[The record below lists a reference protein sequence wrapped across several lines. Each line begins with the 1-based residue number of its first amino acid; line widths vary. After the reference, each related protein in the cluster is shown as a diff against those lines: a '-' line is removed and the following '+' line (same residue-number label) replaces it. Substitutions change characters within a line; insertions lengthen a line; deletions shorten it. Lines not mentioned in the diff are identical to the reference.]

1 MQTKGKSSGPAG
13 FGQEESIIG
22 PGSSNKQYNQPV
34 TVSTFEE
41 TQLLEHQQQILF
53 TSQQKQ
59 IVETEHCAMRYGDD
73 IW

>member
-41 TQLLEHQQQILF
+41 TQPLNFLNFLNISNKYYSHPNKNKL
-53 TSQQKQ
+53 
-59 IVETEHCAMRYGDD
+59 
-73 IW
+73 